1 MQAVFEEQPETN
13 MIHNDGKNLSEADIP
28 ILVVDDLKANLDLM
42 EALLMG
48 EGFAQVLLAEHGEQ
62 ALTLLEQYP
71 NIGVVLLDLMMPDMD
86 GYEICK
92 RIADNPRTRDIPIIV
107 VTGAAYRQNEALLKS
122 FAVGAN
128 DFLTKPLNEIELF
141 ARIRSAMALYR
152 ERVLRQASVRTALE
166 NETRFR
172 AIINQAPVGIAHI
185 DARGRFLLVNDRL
198 CTLSGY
204 SGEELAYTTL
214 QALTFDRKARTSLN
228 ALLQQ
233 PGDRQRMEMKVRLR
247 TKQTALVWTHLSI
260 TPLSGVMSEHKPEDT
275 SEDNS
280 EDTSYVLIMENISD

>member
-1 MQAVFEEQPETN
+1 M
-13 MIHNDGKNLSEADIP
+13 EADIP

-48 EGFAQVLLAEHGEQ
+48 EGFAQVLLADHGEK
-62 ALTLLEQYP
+62 ALTLLEKHP

-92 RIADNPRTRDIPIIV
+92 RIMGNPRTRDIPVIV

-128 DFLTKPLNEIELF
+128 DFLSKPLNEIELF
-141 ARIRSAMALYR
+141 TRIRSAMALYR
-152 ERVLRQASVRTALE
+152 ERILRQISMRTMLE

-172 AIINQAPVGIAHI
+172 AIINQTPVGIAHI
-185 DARGRFLLVNDRL
+185 DASGRFLLANDKL
-198 CTLSGY
+198 CALSGY
-204 SGEELAYTTL
+204 SREELAYTTL
-214 QALTFDRKARTSLN
+214 QTLIFDRKARAGLS

-233 PGDRQRMEMKVRLR
+233 ASDHQRMEVKARLR
-247 TKQTALVWTHLSI
+247 AKQTTLIWTQLSI
-260 TPLSGVMSEHKPEDT
+260 TPLSGATSEHKAKVGYEDI
-275 SEDNS
+275 SD
-280 EDTSYVLIMENISD
+280 DISYVLIVENVTD